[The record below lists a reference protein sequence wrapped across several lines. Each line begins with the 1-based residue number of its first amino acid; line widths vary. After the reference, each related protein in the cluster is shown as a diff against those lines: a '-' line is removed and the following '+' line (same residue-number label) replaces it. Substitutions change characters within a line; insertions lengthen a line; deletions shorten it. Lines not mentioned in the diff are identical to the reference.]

1 MRFIFVRHGK
11 THFNEMNLTQG
22 WCDSPLSK
30 VGRKQVEA
38 LKSKLQDIK
47 IDAAYSSTL
56 GRAVETAEILIQE
69 RKIKFVQDKRLK
81 EINFGIMEGI
91 SQELVQ
97 KLQIESRDW
106 LNDMHMDYRPYDG
119 EDIHEVIKRH
129 ESFLEDIEQRH
140 DQDETILIVGH
151 GCSLYAFLKESMIKD
166 QQLDFLDNAGA
177 IMIHHKDGRNTI
189 EKVYE
194 T

>member
-11 THFNEMNLTQG
+11 THFNELNLTQG

-30 VGRKQVEA
+30 TGRAQVEG
-38 LKSKLQDIK
+38 LKSKLEEIK
-47 IDAAYSSTL
+47 IDAAYSSPL
-56 GRAVETAEILIQE
+56 GRAVETAEILIQGRE
-69 RKIKFVQDKRLK
+69 IELIQDKRLK

-91 SQELVQ
+91 SQDLVQ

-106 LNDMHMDYRPYDG
+106 LNDMCMDYRPYEG
-119 EDIHEVIKRH
+119 EEIHEVIKRQ
-129 ESFLEDIEQRH
+129 ERFLEDIKEKH

-151 GCSLYAFLKESMIKD
+151 GCSLYALLKESVIGNQKF
-166 QQLDFLDNAGA
+166 DFLDNAGA

-189 EKVYE
+189 EKVY
-194 T
+194 